1 MINKLINKL
10 FSQKVTED
18 DIECAID
25 ENIVD
30 CKTFDDEQ
38 EKAYVGVPAPILNP
52 VDDWFSSPYGFA
64 VPAITQKQ
72 KDYMHKRQRSRNRK
86 KRIVSIGRKNLLTFI
101 KRCIIWQPRVVPLR
115 FNLIPLV
122 DPKTSKVVQKMS
134 IDDWRYNDQ
143 KMKVREQA
151 LKVLLSKFGG
161 QMEGVRPKYSSQS
174 IYGVCS
180 RLGIPRQHAHCRDCK
195 ILRGLLCKN

>member
-52 VDDWFSSPYGFA
+52 VDEWFASPYGCA
-64 VPAITQKQ
+64 TPAITEKQ
-72 KDYMHKRQRSRNRK
+72 KEYQESEAFKEEAIKYYSKEPDNIHQVMYNLATKSGATMIQLDP
-86 KRIVSIGRKNLLTFI
+86 IGGSENF
-101 KRCIIWQPRVVPLR
+101 Q
-115 FNLIPLV
+115 
-122 DPKTSKVVQKMS
+122 
-134 IDDWRYNDQ
+134 
-143 KMKVREQA
+143 
-151 LKVLLSKFGG
+151 GG
-161 QMEGVRPKYSSQS
+161 SENVHR
-174 IYGVCS
+174 
-180 RLGIPRQHAHCRDCK
+180 
-195 ILRGLLCKN
+195 

>member
-30 CKTFDDEQ
+30 CKTFDNEQ

-52 VDDWFSSPYGFA
+52 VDEWFSSPYGFA

-72 KDYMHKRQRSRNRK
+72 KDYMAQEAEIKKQEEENRQYWTKESSNIHQEMYNLATK
-86 KRIVSIGRKNLLTFI
+86 SGATTIQLDPIGGSENF
-101 KRCIIWQPRVVPLR
+101 Q
-115 FNLIPLV
+115 
-122 DPKTSKVVQKMS
+122 
-134 IDDWRYNDQ
+134 
-143 KMKVREQA
+143 
-151 LKVLLSKFGG
+151 GG
-161 QMEGVRPKYSSQS
+161 SENVHR
-174 IYGVCS
+174 
-180 RLGIPRQHAHCRDCK
+180 
-195 ILRGLLCKN
+195 